1 MRIRERVDVT
11 GDAATQDFGHNRSGV
26 AGTINAKISE
36 LIGREA
42 LGVER
47 AKAGFVAE
55 EGTPGHGHAAGE
67 KDLDGCIE
75 PDDGDAGIAQ
85 EFGGPGLGV
94 SAAAEGEDG
103 GLEAFGSPAQ
113 GQAKLIGFQLAESGF
128 AMALKKF
135 RYGNAGN
142 FLDSFVE
149 INETPAELF
158 GEAGANRAFAG
169 THETGEADNRCARWR
184 TANAKR

>member
-1 MRIRERVDVT
+1 MRIRELTRVT
-11 GDAATQDFGHNRSGV
+11 GNAATQDFADHGSGV
-26 AGTINAKISE
+26 AGTIDAKIGE

-55 EGTPGHGHAAGE
+55 EGSSGHGRAAGE
-67 KDLDGCIE
+67 KDFDGSIE
-75 PDDGDAGIAQ
+75 PDDGDAGVAE
-85 EFGGPGLGV
+85 EFRCAGLGIG
-94 SAAAEGEDG
+94 AATEGDDG
-103 GLEAFGSPAQ
+103 GLKAFDGAAQ

-128 AMALKKF
+128 AMALEEF
-135 RYGNAGN
+135 RNGNAGN
-142 FLDSFVE
+142 FLDFFVE

-169 THETGEADNRCARWR
+169 SHETGEADNRCARWR
-184 TANAKR
+184 TASAKR